1 MRIRLRKVG
10 ACPAMVQKDLSRFAK
25 FMKLKPVFTYPVP
38 TDSQWAGDQ
47 KATTSALYYDFDYEV

>member
-1 MRIRLRKVG
+1 ML
-10 ACPAMVQKDLSRFAK
+10 AMVQKDLSRFAK
-25 FMKLKPVFTYPVP
+25 FMKLKPAFTYPVP